1 MSTEATR
8 SPAGNGTADPVRA
21 LSVISTGGAEIHSEH
36 AYGTRKPLYWW
47 LLTSRRW
54 LPPRTGKVLARAEN
68 HPGLVILPAHDPT
81 TADRLIKS
89 SRWSA

>member
-21 LSVISTGGAEIHSEH
+21 VSVISTGGVEIHSEH

-54 LPPRTGKVLARAEN
+54 LPPRTGV
-68 HPGLVILPAHDPT
+68 VLPAHDPIA
-81 TADRLIKS
+81 ADRLIKS